1 MGGVSSAG
9 VSNYA
14 NVSET
19 DAIDGVIAG
28 DGVSGDTP
36 WVSVGTGGVLGA
48 DLILLESGDSL
59 ATEGGLNLELG

>member
-9 VSNYA
+9 VSNFS

-19 DAIDGVIAG
+19 DAVDGVIAG
-28 DGVSGDTP
+28 DGVGGSTL
-36 WVSVGTGGVLGA
+36 WVTVGTGGVLGV

-59 ATEGGLNLELG
+59 ATEGGVDLELG